1 MGVRASTAVWTQ
13 RGLSGAEGQMEKLE
27 EEPRMKDKSG
37 VELGVHLVSSLL
49 TVPAGLLSLLVIVAL
64 WFKAKA
70 RHLIGGDLKLEQDS
84 GREIGDF

>member
-13 RGLSGAEGQMEKLE
+13 RGLAGAEGQMEKLE
-27 EEPRMKDKSG
+27 EELRMKDKSG

-49 TVPAGLLSLLVIVAL
+49 TVPAGLLIVAL
-64 WFKAKA
+64 WLKAKA
-70 RHLIGGDLKLEQDS
+70 WHLMGGDLKLEQDS